1 MLSLNLIY
9 LRGRGHLFEKLRG
22 TEPLRERERG
32 RREWERRSQ
41 REEKKN
47 KRKREWVVGD
57 KEIKKLISIKQ
68 SEWWVSWEREM
79 MRISHI
85 LFYFYYYFF

>member
-1 MLSLNLIY
+1 
-9 LRGRGHLFEKLRG
+9 
-22 TEPLRERERG
+22 
-32 RREWERRSQ
+32 
-41 REEKKN
+41 
-47 KRKREWVVGD
+47 VGD

-85 LFYFYYYFF
+85 LIIFYYYFSEFVYGLSHVGLYLG

>member
-1 MLSLNLIY
+1 
-9 LRGRGHLFEKLRG
+9 
-22 TEPLRERERG
+22 
-32 RREWERRSQ
+32 
-41 REEKKN
+41 
-47 KRKREWVVGD
+47 VGD

-85 LFYFYYYFF
+85 LIIFYYYFFLNLCMGYRMWGSIWGEICPILLFFFSEFVCGLSPVCGLLFSQFFFFFFF

>member
-1 MLSLNLIY
+1 MRESI
-9 LRGRGHLFEKLRG
+9 LFEKLRG
-22 TEPLRERERG
+22 TEPLREREG
-32 RREWERRSQ
+32 EENG
-41 REEKKN
+41 REEAGSLRKGGKKKQKKKKN

-57 KEIKKLISIKQ
+57 NEIKKLISIKQ

-85 LFYFYYYFF
+85 LIIFYYYFF